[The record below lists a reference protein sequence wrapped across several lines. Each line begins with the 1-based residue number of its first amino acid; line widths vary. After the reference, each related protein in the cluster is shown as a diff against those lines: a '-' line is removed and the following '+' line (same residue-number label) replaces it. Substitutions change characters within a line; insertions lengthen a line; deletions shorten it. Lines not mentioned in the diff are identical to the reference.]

1 MNEIDEI
8 LDTAS
13 GDNLHVSEELLP
25 LVYDELR
32 NVAAKQMAGQA
43 PGQTLQATA
52 LVHEAWLRLSA
63 GGDGRWS
70 DRTHFFRTA
79 ALAMRQILVKRAQAK
94 ACLKRRMNRD
104 TLDIES
110 LEVADT
116 APDERVLQVDAALTS
131 LEAENPDS
139 ARIVTLKFFGGLTNK
154 EIAGMDC
161 VVERSIE
168 RKWAYARG
176 RLYQII
182 REQST

>member
-1 MNEIDEI
+1 MDELENI
-8 LDTAS
+8 LETAS
-13 GDNLHVSEELLP
+13 GNDLHVSEELLP

-32 NVAAKQMAGQA
+32 SIASRQMAGQA

-63 GGDGRWS
+63 GGDQRWNN
-70 DRTHFFRTA
+70 RAHFFRTA

-94 ACLKRRMNRD
+94 ACLKRRMNRN
-104 TLDIES
+104 TLDID
-110 LEVADT
+110 LIEVADT
-116 APDERVLQVDAALTS
+116 APDERILEVDAALTE
-131 LEAENPDS
+131 LELENPDS

-154 EIAGMDC
+154 EIAAMDGMN
-161 VVERSIE
+161 ERSIE

-182 REQST
+182 LGPST